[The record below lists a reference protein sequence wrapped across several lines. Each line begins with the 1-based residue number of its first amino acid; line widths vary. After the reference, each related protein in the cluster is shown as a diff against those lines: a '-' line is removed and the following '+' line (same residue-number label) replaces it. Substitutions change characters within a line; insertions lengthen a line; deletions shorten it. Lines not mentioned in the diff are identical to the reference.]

1 MASLNRS
8 ECKVQKTII
17 LLYFSP
23 EVKHYTESETSIA
36 V

>member
-8 ECKVQKTII
+8 EYKLQKTII

-23 EVKHYTESETSIA
+23 EMKHCIESATSIA